1 MARNNMSQDN
11 RSLQSADVPDHTV
24 SQVGKAV
31 SELLKLRQSLEE
43 NMATTRTDEERQ
55 SLEEQAQD
63 VAIRVISD
71 QGLTIAEYDEV
82 IAAAQSDPDLEA
94 RLLTACRSA

>member
-11 RSLQSADVPDHTV
+11 RHLQSADVPDHTV

>member
-1 MARNNMSQDN
+1 MARSDRSQDN
-11 RSLQSADVPDHTV
+11 RNLQSADVPDHTV

-55 SLEEQAQD
+55 NLEEQAKD

-71 QGLTIAEYDEV
+71 QGLTVAEYDEV